1 MNSSDHQVR
10 IGRRHFGL
18 ALAASAVLLAT
29 GAATAAAQDAAA
41 GGLLFIDGD
50 TVRGGANLT
59 EDEIPSMS
67 CVQSNRYARNE
78 EIVWRFKVYD
88 PQTGEP
94 MDDTML
100 ESLEIA
106 LPDQTFDMH
115 YGAHPRND
123 PVDFFWTYGWDV
135 PEDYPTGELPYTV
148 TATSTDGRTGTY
160 EQFGVSSAR
169 LIITDEVRTPIGEEE
184 EEEE

>member
-1 MNSSDHQVR
+1 MYSNHHMSWAAT
-10 IGRRHFGL
+10 RRFVL
-18 ALAASAVLLAT
+18 ALAVAAGLVTGSAVI
-29 GAATAAAQDAAA
+29 ATAQDDNA
-41 GGLLFIDGD
+41 GGYLFIDED

-59 EDEIPSMS
+59 DEEVASMS

-78 EIVWRFKVYD
+78 EIVWRVKVFD
-88 PQTGEP
+88 PQTGAP

-100 ESLEIA
+100 QSLQIA
-106 LPDQTFDMH
+106 LPDQTLEMH

-135 PEDYPTGELPYTV
+135 PEDYPTGELPYTI
-148 TATSTDGRTGTY
+148 TATATDGRTGTF

-169 LIITDEVRTPIGEEE
+169 LIITDEVRPVIEEE
-184 EEEE
+184 DED